1 MVKTKTRKTPTL
13 DSVRKV
19 KSGVTELVL
28 QNQKLKKKCRK
39 LKKKVAKLETT
50 SKKSFRNDLIEK
62 RRAEKK
68 ALMDKKRAATTKAL
82 MDKKRATASF
92 FTPGHWCG
100 RLWNYSPSAY
110 LDFEKC
116 DREVSKLTPYQQN
129 IWKHTLSMVET
140 LDIRDKDFGVCF
152 LKFIHNITH
161 ALTSRHAKTIAAGFI
176 HSSVKPELNKRV
188 MQEKIGVSVP
198 TISQVSRIITSGRV

>member
-1 MVKTKTRKTPTL
+1 MVKTKTPTL

-50 SKKSFRNDLIEK
+50 SKTSFRNDLT
-62 RRAEKK
+62 
-68 ALMDKKRAATTKAL
+68 KKRPFYITPCGTLLFPATGAK
-82 MDKKRATASF
+82 
-92 FTPGHWCG
+92 
-100 RLWNYSPSAY
+100 
-110 LDFEKC
+110 
-116 DREVSKLTPYQQN
+116 KLTPYQQN
-129 IWKHTLSMVET
+129 IWKYILWMGTK
-140 LDIRDKDFGVCF
+140 LDIHDGTLRFS
-152 LKFIHNITH
+152 KFINNIPP
-161 ALTSRHAKTIAAGFI
+161 ALMSRHAKTIAAGLI

-198 TISQVSRIITSGRV
+198 TISQVSRIINLI

>member
-1 MVKTKTRKTPTL
+1 MVKTKTPTL

-50 SKKSFRNDLIEK
+50 SKKSFRNDEV
-62 RRAEKK
+62 EKK
-68 ALMDKKRAATTKAL
+68 RATTKAL
-82 MDKKRATASF
+82 MDKKRTAAAF
-92 FTPGHWCG
+92 FTPGHLCG
-100 RLWNYSPSAY
+100 RLWNYSPCTY
-110 LDFEKC
+110 FDFVDC
-116 DREVSKLTPYQQN
+116 DRKVSKLTPHQQN

-140 LDIRDKDFGVCF
+140 LDILDDYFAVRF
-152 LKFIHNITH
+152 LRFIHNLPP
-161 ALTSRHAKTIAAGFI
+161 ALMSRHAKTIAAGFI

-198 TISQVSRIITSGRV
+198 TISQVSRIINLI

>member
-50 SKKSFRNDLIEK
+50 SKKSFRNDEVEK
-62 RRAEKK
+62 KRVRFPATK
-68 ALMDKKRAATTKAL
+68 ALMDKKRAAAAKAL
-82 MDKKRATASF
+82 MDKKRAAASACLRSLQF
-92 FTPGHWCG
+92 F
-100 RLWNYSPSAY
+100 
-110 LDFEKC
+110 KC
-116 DREVSKLTPYQQN
+116 DRQVSKLTPYQQN

-140 LDIRDKDFGVCF
+140 LDILDYNFGNRF
-152 LKFIHNITH
+152 LWFIHDLPS
-161 ALTSRHAKTIAAGFI
+161 ALMSRHAKTIAAGFI

-198 TISQVSRIITSGRV
+198 TISQVSRIINLI

>member
-1 MVKTKTRKTPTL
+1 MVKTKTPTL

-50 SKKSFRNDLIEK
+50 SKTTFRNDEVEK
-62 RRAEKK
+62 KRATTKALVDKKRAAAAK
-68 ALMDKKRAATTKAL
+68 ALMDKKRAA
-82 MDKKRATASF
+82 ASACLRSLQF
-92 FTPGHWCG
+92 F
-100 RLWNYSPSAY
+100 
-110 LDFEKC
+110 KC
-116 DREVSKLTPYQQN
+116 DRQVSKLTPYQQN
-129 IWKHTLSMVET
+129 IWKHTLSMGET
-140 LDIRDKDFGVCF
+140 LDILDDYFAVRF
-152 LKFIHNITH
+152 LKFIRNIPPE
-161 ALTSRHAKTIAAGFI
+161 LMSRHAKTIAAGLI

-198 TISQVSRIITSGRV
+198 TISQVSRIINLI

>member
-1 MVKTKTRKTPTL
+1 MVKTKTPTL

-50 SKKSFRNDLIEK
+50 SKTTFRNDEVEK
-62 RRAEKK
+62 KRAAAK
-68 ALMDKKRAATTKAL
+68 ALMDKKRAA
-82 MDKKRATASF
+82 ASF

-129 IWKHTLSMVET
+129 IWKHTLSMGET
-140 LDIRDKDFGVCF
+140 LDILDDYFAVRF
-152 LKFIHNITH
+152 LKFIRNIPP
-161 ALTSRHAKTIAAGFI
+161 ALMSRHAKTIAAGFI

-198 TISQVSRIITSGRV
+198 TISQISRIINLI

>member
-1 MVKTKTRKTPTL
+1 MVKTKTKTPTL

-50 SKKSFRNDLIEK
+50 SKTSFRNDLT
-62 RRAEKK
+62 
-68 ALMDKKRAATTKAL
+68 KKRPFYITPCGTLLFPATGAK
-82 MDKKRATASF
+82 
-92 FTPGHWCG
+92 
-100 RLWNYSPSAY
+100 
-110 LDFEKC
+110 
-116 DREVSKLTPYQQN
+116 KLTPYQQN
-129 IWKHTLSMVET
+129 IWKYILWMGTK
-140 LDIRDKDFGVCF
+140 LDIHDGVPRGCF
-152 LKFIHNITH
+152 SKFINNIPP
-161 ALTSRHAKTIAAGFI
+161 ALMSRHAKSIAAGLI

-198 TISQVSRIITSGRV
+198 TISQVSRIINLI

>member
-1 MVKTKTRKTPTL
+1 MVKTKTPTL

-50 SKKSFRNDLIEK
+50 SKTTFRNDLIEK

-68 ALMDKKRAATTKAL
+68 ALMDKKRAA
-82 MDKKRATASF
+82 ASF

-140 LDIRDKDFGVCF
+140 LDIRDKDFGVRF

>member
-1 MVKTKTRKTPTL
+1 MVKTKTKTPTL

-50 SKKSFRNDLIEK
+50 SKTTFRNDLIEK

-68 ALMDKKRAATTKAL
+68 ALMDKKRAA
-82 MDKKRATASF
+82 ASF

-140 LDIRDKDFGVCF
+140 LDIRDKDFGVRF

>member
-1 MVKTKTRKTPTL
+1 MVKTKTPTL

-50 SKKSFRNDLIEK
+50 SKKSFRNDLT
-62 RRAEKK
+62 
-68 ALMDKKRAATTKAL
+68 KKRPFYITPCGTLLFPATGAK
-82 MDKKRATASF
+82 
-92 FTPGHWCG
+92 
-100 RLWNYSPSAY
+100 
-110 LDFEKC
+110 
-116 DREVSKLTPYQQN
+116 KLTPYQQN
-129 IWKHTLSMVET
+129 IWKYILWMGTK
-140 LDIRDKDFGVCF
+140 LDIHDGTLRFS
-152 LKFIHNITH
+152 KFINNIPP
-161 ALTSRHAKTIAAGFI
+161 ALMSRHAKSIAAGLL

-198 TISQVSRIITSGRV
+198 TISQISRIINLI

>member
-50 SKKSFRNDLIEK
+50 SKTYARSPPKTFVPVTGRRLLRHIGLLHDLGAHDHGA
-62 RRAEKK
+62 R
-68 ALMDKKRAATTKAL
+68 
-82 MDKKRATASF
+82 
-92 FTPGHWCG
+92 H
-100 RLWNYSPSAY
+100 N
-110 LDFEKC
+110 
-116 DREVSKLTPYQQN
+116 VSKLTPYQQN
-129 IWKHTLSMVET
+129 IWKHTISMFET
-140 LDIRDKDFGVCF
+140 LDILDKDFGGRF
-152 LKFIHNITH
+152 WKFIHNIPP
-161 ALTSRHAKTIAAGFI
+161 ALMSRHAKTIAAGLL

-198 TISQVSRIITSGRV
+198 TISQVSRIINLI

>member
-1 MVKTKTRKTPTL
+1 MVKTKTKTPTL

-50 SKKSFRNDLIEK
+50 SKTTFRNDLIEK

-68 ALMDKKRAATTKAL
+68 ALMDKKRAA
-82 MDKKRATASF
+82 ASF

-140 LDIRDKDFGVCF
+140 LDIRDKDFGVRF

-198 TISQVSRIITSGRV
+198 TISQVSRIINLYRN

>member
-1 MVKTKTRKTPTL
+1 MVKTKTPTL

-50 SKKSFRNDLIEK
+50 SKTTFRNDLIEK

-68 ALMDKKRAATTKAL
+68 ALMDKKRAA
-82 MDKKRATASF
+82 ASF

-140 LDIRDKDFGVCF
+140 LDIRDKDFGVRF

-198 TISQVSRIITSGRV
+198 TISQVSRIINLI

>member
-1 MVKTKTRKTPTL
+1 MVKTKTPTL

-50 SKKSFRNDLIEK
+50 SKTTFRNDLIEK

-68 ALMDKKRAATTKAL
+68 ALMDKKRAA
-82 MDKKRATASF
+82 ASF

-140 LDIRDKDFGVCF
+140 LDIRDKDFGVRF

-198 TISQVSRIITSGRV
+198 TISQVSRIINLYRN

>member
-50 SKKSFRNDLIEK
+50 SKTTFRNDEV
-62 RRAEKK
+62 EKK
-68 ALMDKKRAATTKAL
+68 RATTKAL
-82 MDKKRATASF
+82 MDKKRAAAAKALMDKKRAAASF

-140 LDIRDKDFGVCF
+140 LDILDYNFGNRF
-152 LKFIHNITH
+152 LWFIHDLPS
-161 ALTSRHAKTIAAGFI
+161 ALMSRHAKTIAAGFI

-198 TISQVSRIITSGRV
+198 TISQVSRIINLI

>member
-50 SKKSFRNDLIEK
+50 SKKSFRNDEV
-62 RRAEKK
+62 EKK
-68 ALMDKKRAATTKAL
+68 RATTKAL

-140 LDIRDKDFGVCF
+140 LDILDYYFGNRF
-152 LKFIHNITH
+152 LWFIHNLPS
-161 ALTSRHAKTIAAGFI
+161 ALMSRHAKTIAAGFI

-198 TISQVSRIITSGRV
+198 TISQVSRIINLI

>member
-50 SKKSFRNDLIEK
+50 SKTTFRNDEVEK
-62 RRAEKK
+62 KRATTKALVDKKRAAAAK
-68 ALMDKKRAATTKAL
+68 ALMDKKRAA
-82 MDKKRATASF
+82 ASACLRSLQF
-92 FTPGHWCG
+92 F
-100 RLWNYSPSAY
+100 
-110 LDFEKC
+110 KC
-116 DREVSKLTPYQQN
+116 DRQVSKLTPYQQN
-129 IWKHTLSMVET
+129 IWKHTLSMGET
-140 LDIRDKDFGVCF
+140 LDILDDYFAVRF
-152 LKFIHNITH
+152 LKFIRNIPPE
-161 ALTSRHAKTIAAGFI
+161 LMSRHAKTIAAGLI

-198 TISQVSRIITSGRV
+198 TISQVSRIIFLESS

>member
-1 MVKTKTRKTPTL
+1 MVKTKTPTL

-50 SKKSFRNDLIEK
+50 SKKSFRNDEV
-62 RRAEKK
+62 EKK
-68 ALMDKKRAATTKAL
+68 RATTKAL
-82 MDKKRATASF
+82 MDKKRTAAAAF
-92 FTPGHWCG
+92 FTPGHLCG

-140 LDIRDKDFGVCF
+140 LDILDDYVAVRFR
-152 LKFIHNITH
+152 KFINNIPP
-161 ALTSRHAKTIAAGFI
+161 ALMSRHAKTIAAGFI

-198 TISQVSRIITSGRV
+198 TISQISRIINLI

>member
-1 MVKTKTRKTPTL
+1 MVKTKTKTPTL

-50 SKKSFRNDLIEK
+50 SKKSFRNDEVEK
-62 RRAEKK
+62 KRVRFPATK
-68 ALMDKKRAATTKAL
+68 ALMDKKRAAAAKAL
-82 MDKKRATASF
+82 MDKKRAAASF

-140 LDIRDKDFGVCF
+140 LDILDYYFGLEF
-152 LKFIHNITH
+152 LKFIRNIPT
-161 ALTSRHAKTIAAGFI
+161 ALMSRHAKTIAAGFI
-176 HSSVKPELNKRV
+176 HSNVKPELNKRV

-198 TISQVSRIITSGRV
+198 TISQVSRIINLI

>member
-1 MVKTKTRKTPTL
+1 MVKTKTPTL

-50 SKKSFRNDLIEK
+50 SKTTFRNDEVEK
-62 RRAEKK
+62 KRATTKALVDKKRAAAAKALVDKKRAAAAK
-68 ALMDKKRAATTKAL
+68 ALMDKKRAA
-82 MDKKRATASF
+82 ASACLRSLQF
-92 FTPGHWCG
+92 F
-100 RLWNYSPSAY
+100 
-110 LDFEKC
+110 KC
-116 DREVSKLTPYQQN
+116 DRQVSKLTPYQQN
-129 IWKHTLSMVET
+129 IWKHTLSMGET
-140 LDIRDKDFGVCF
+140 LDILDDYFAVRF
-152 LKFIHNITH
+152 LKFIRNIPPE
-161 ALTSRHAKTIAAGFI
+161 LMSRHAKTIAAGLI

>member
-1 MVKTKTRKTPTL
+1 MVKTKTKTPTL

-50 SKKSFRNDLIEK
+50 SKTTSRNDLT
-62 RRAEKK
+62 
-68 ALMDKKRAATTKAL
+68 KKRP
-82 MDKKRATASF
+82 F
-92 FTPGHWCG
+92 YFTPDDTLLFPATGAKK
-100 RLWNYSPSAY
+100 S
-110 LDFEKC
+110 
-116 DREVSKLTPYQQN
+116 TPYQQN
-129 IWKHTLSMVET
+129 IWKYIIWMGIK
-140 LDIRDKDFGVCF
+140 LDIRDGGCVPRGRFS
-152 LKFIHNITH
+152 KFINNIPP
-161 ALTSRHAKTIAAGFI
+161 ALMSRHAKSIAAGLL

-198 TISQVSRIITSGRV
+198 TISQISRIINLI

>member
-1 MVKTKTRKTPTL
+1 V
-13 DSVRKV
+13 
-19 KSGVTELVL
+19 
-28 QNQKLKKKCRK
+28 
-39 LKKKVAKLETT
+39 
-50 SKKSFRNDLIEK
+50 
-62 RRAEKK
+62 
-68 ALMDKKRAATTKAL
+68 DKKRAA
-82 MDKKRATASF
+82 ASF

-100 RLWNYSPSAY
+100 RLWNYSPCAY
-110 LDFEKC
+110 WDFEKC

-140 LDIRDKDFGVCF
+140 LDILDYNLGNRF
-152 LKFIHNITH
+152 LWFIHNITH

>member
-1 MVKTKTRKTPTL
+1 
-13 DSVRKV
+13 
-19 KSGVTELVL
+19 
-28 QNQKLKKKCRK
+28 
-39 LKKKVAKLETT
+39 
-50 SKKSFRNDLIEK
+50 
-62 RRAEKK
+62 
-68 ALMDKKRAATTKAL
+68 MDKKRAATTKAL
-82 MDKKRATASF
+82 MDKKRAAASF

-140 LDIRDKDFGVCF
+140 LDIRDKDFGVRF

>member
-50 SKKSFRNDLIEK
+50 SKTLFRNDEV
-62 RRAEKK
+62 EKK
-68 ALMDKKRAATTKAL
+68 RATTKAL
-82 MDKKRATASF
+82 MDKKRTAAAVF
-92 FTPGHWCG
+92 FTPGHLCG
-100 RLWNYSPSAY
+100 RLWNYSPCTY
-110 LDFEKC
+110 FDFVDC
-116 DREVSKLTPYQQN
+116 DRKVSKLTSHQQN

-140 LDIRDKDFGVCF
+140 LDILDYNFGNRF
-152 LKFIHNITH
+152 LWFIHDLPS
-161 ALTSRHAKTIAAGFI
+161 ALMSRHAKTIAAGLI

-198 TISQVSRIITSGRV
+198 TISQISRIINLI

>member
-1 MVKTKTRKTPTL
+1 MVKTKTPTL

-50 SKKSFRNDLIEK
+50 SKTLFRNDETK
-62 RRAEKK
+62 
-68 ALMDKKRAATTKAL
+68 KKRTGVDFVA
-82 MDKKRATASF
+82 KKSR
-92 FTPGHWCG
+92 
-100 RLWNYSPSAY
+100 
-110 LDFEKC
+110 
-116 DREVSKLTPYQQN
+116 DRQTGEYGWHFKNKVSKLTPYQQN
-129 IWKHTLSMVET
+129 IWRHTLSMFKT
-140 LDIRDKDFGVCF
+140 LDIPFEQQKPYFF
-152 LKFIHNITH
+152 LKFIRNIPP
-161 ALTSRHAKTIAAGFI
+161 ALMSRHAKTIAAGLI

-198 TISQVSRIITSGRV
+198 TISQVSRIINLI

>member
-1 MVKTKTRKTPTL
+1 MVKTKTRRTPTL

-50 SKKSFRNDLIEK
+50 SKTSFRNDLT
-62 RRAEKK
+62 
-68 ALMDKKRAATTKAL
+68 KKRPFYITPCGTLLFPATGAK
-82 MDKKRATASF
+82 
-92 FTPGHWCG
+92 
-100 RLWNYSPSAY
+100 
-110 LDFEKC
+110 
-116 DREVSKLTPYQQN
+116 KLTPYQQN

-140 LDIRDKDFGVCF
+140 LDILDYNFGNRF
-152 LKFIHNITH
+152 LWFIHDLPS
-161 ALTSRHAKTIAAGFI
+161 ALMSRHAKTIAAGFI

-198 TISQVSRIITSGRV
+198 TISQISRIINLI

>member
-1 MVKTKTRKTPTL
+1 MVKTKTKTPTL

-50 SKKSFRNDLIEK
+50 SKKSFRNDLT
-62 RRAEKK
+62 
-68 ALMDKKRAATTKAL
+68 KKRPFYITPCGTLLFPATGAK
-82 MDKKRATASF
+82 
-92 FTPGHWCG
+92 
-100 RLWNYSPSAY
+100 
-110 LDFEKC
+110 
-116 DREVSKLTPYQQN
+116 KLTPYQQN
-129 IWKHTLSMVET
+129 IWKYILWMGTK
-140 LDIRDKDFGVCF
+140 LDIHDGTLRFS
-152 LKFIHNITH
+152 KFINNIPP
-161 ALTSRHAKTIAAGFI
+161 ALMSRHAKTIAAGLI

-198 TISQVSRIITSGRV
+198 TISQVSRIINLI

>member
-50 SKKSFRNDLIEK
+50 SKTTFRNDEVEK
-62 RRAEKK
+62 KRATTKALVDKKRAAAAK
-68 ALMDKKRAATTKAL
+68 ALMDKKRAA
-82 MDKKRATASF
+82 ASACLRSLQF
-92 FTPGHWCG
+92 F
-100 RLWNYSPSAY
+100 
-110 LDFEKC
+110 KC
-116 DREVSKLTPYQQN
+116 DRQVSKLTPYQQN
-129 IWKHTLSMVET
+129 IWKHTLSMGET
-140 LDIRDKDFGVCF
+140 LDILDDYFAVRF
-152 LKFIHNITH
+152 LKFIRNIPPE
-161 ALTSRHAKTIAAGFI
+161 LMSRHAKTIAAGLI

-198 TISQVSRIITSGRV
+198 TISQVSRIINLI

>member
-1 MVKTKTRKTPTL
+1 MVKTKTPTL

-50 SKKSFRNDLIEK
+50 SKTTFRNDEVEK
-62 RRAEKK
+62 KRATTKALVDKKRATAAK
-68 ALMDKKRAATTKAL
+68 ALMDKKRAA
-82 MDKKRATASF
+82 ASACLRSLQF
-92 FTPGHWCG
+92 F
-100 RLWNYSPSAY
+100 
-110 LDFEKC
+110 KC
-116 DREVSKLTPYQQN
+116 DRQVSKLTPYQQN
-129 IWKHTLSMVET
+129 IWKHTLSMGET
-140 LDIRDKDFGVCF
+140 LDILDDYFAVRF
-152 LKFIHNITH
+152 LKFIRNIPPE
-161 ALTSRHAKTIAAGFI
+161 LMSRHAKTIAAGLI

-198 TISQVSRIITSGRV
+198 TISQISRIINLI